1 MSVFTILPLIN
12 ACQLGREVGV
22 GANCHFLLQG
32 IAFWKKELKSSAFSF
47 KSVTNFLEMLE

>member
-1 MSVFTILPLIN
+1 MIMNFIWITILDNPLMTVFTILPLIN

-32 IAFWKKELKSSAFSF
+32 IAF
-47 KSVTNFLEMLE
+47 